1 MEFFKNIILKKQLLG
16 NTSLIDNK
24 DVLHIAFGIDANFT
38 IGTGVLIYSILQ
50 HNKSN
55 MIFHIFSDDIHDDD
69 ISRFKKLTTQ
79 YNNISIIIYY
89 VNSKNFSNLSTSF
102 IWSQAT
108 YYRFLIDTS
117 INDNINKILYL
128 DSDILC
134 INSFIDLLK
143 KDFAPN
149 ITLMAVSDYP
159 EMLSYAKKELKL
171 STNFYF
177 NAGMLFINLKEWKK
191 NNISNT
197 AITRCLN
204 NNFKY
209 YDQDIL
215 NILLS
220 SKTTSLN
227 NKYNIIYHL
236 ADMKQ
241 GIPNDTVFLHYSG
254 SVKPWQKWGQYH
266 VLTPLWLK
274 YKNHSPWKDIPII
287 QPNTY
292 KQAKFMARMCKRN
305 QHFFKAIY
313 WFLIYSLW
321 KIKFKIHK
329 TKNKI

>member
-1 MEFFKNIILKKQLLG
+1 M
-16 NTSLIDNK
+16 
-24 DVLHIAFGIDANFT
+24 V
-38 IGTGVLIYSILQ
+38 
-50 HNKSN
+50 
-55 MIFHIFSDDIHDDD
+55 FHIFSDDVHDDD
-69 ISRFKKLTTQ
+69 IYRFNQLTTE

-227 NKYNIIYHL
+227 NKYNIIYHF
-236 ADMKQ
+236 
-241 GIPNDTVFLHYSG
+241 G
-254 SVKPWQKWGQYH
+254 
-266 VLTPLWLK
+266 
-274 YKNHSPWKDIPII
+274 
-287 QPNTY
+287 
-292 KQAKFMARMCKRN
+292 
-305 QHFFKAIY
+305 
-313 WFLIYSLW
+313 
-321 KIKFKIHK
+321 
-329 TKNKI
+329 